1 MGDLGLA
8 AKLDFEGERRR
19 TVCGTPNYI
28 APEVLDS
35 TTGHSYEV
43 DIWSF
48 GVIVYA
54 MILGRPPFETPD
66 VKQTYKKI
74 RENNYAFPDNIAISE
89 TAKDLISKI
98 LVSDPLKRPTID

>member
-1 MGDLGLA
+1 
-8 AKLDFEGERRR
+8 
-19 TVCGTPNYI
+19 
-28 APEVLDS
+28 VLDS

-48 GVIVYA
+48 GVIMFA

-74 RENNYAFPDNIAISE
+74 RENNYSFPENIAISE
-89 TAKDLISKI
+89 AAKDLISKI